1 MNDVTIAT
9 PEECAEFEKKYRA
22 AAETLF
28 DPLDS
33 VENDLERDPCPHIRG
48 AGRLTRHLLSSE
60 RDGTQTPLR
69 SRPRSPIKAKPEK
82 ACKRPCKRL

>member
-1 MNDVTIAT
+1 MDSVTIAT

-33 VENDLERDPCPHIRG
+33 VENDLKDI
-48 AGRLTRHLLSSE
+48 
-60 RDGTQTPLR
+60 
-69 SRPRSPIKAKPEK
+69 SRRFSRTTNRNA
-82 ACKRPCKRL
+82 